1 MTYGMLK
8 FSLMKEDTLLKETLC
23 FSSYITT
30 ARLMTLENMKLNSL
44 REARAYAEK
53 NGYWLTISIKKHS
66 EEFTTNS
73 KMVCFWT
80 SQQRKEHSYAQDSRL
95 HCLAP
100 VFYYL
105 SR

>member
-30 ARLMTLENMKLNSL
+30 ARLMTLENMKMNCL

-53 NGYWLTISIKKHS
+53 HGYCLTIINKETFRRNHYKFKDGVFLNIARD
-66 EEFTTNS
+66 ERTQL
-73 KMVCFWT
+73 CPR
-80 SQQRKEHSYAQDSRL
+80 QQL

>member
-44 REARAYAEK
+44 QEARAYAEK
-53 NGYWLTISIKKHS
+53 HGYWLTISIKKHS

-73 KMVCFWT
+73 KMVCFLT
-80 SQQRKEHSYAQDSRL
+80 VQGRKEHSYAQDSRL

-100 VFYYL
+100 VFHYL